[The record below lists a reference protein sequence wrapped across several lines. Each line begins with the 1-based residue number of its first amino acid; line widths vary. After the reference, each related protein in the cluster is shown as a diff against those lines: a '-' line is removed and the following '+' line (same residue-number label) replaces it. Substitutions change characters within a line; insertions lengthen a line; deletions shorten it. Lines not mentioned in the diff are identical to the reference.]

1 MAERTSNMDIIHD
14 FLVGKGLSDEATAG
28 IMGNIQQ
35 ESNYSPTATN
45 ESSGAYGIFQWL
57 GNRKTSLENYAKILG
72 KSASDLNIQL
82 DFFWDEMQTTEINTY
97 EALTTGEN
105 KTASEYAEIFE
116 QLFER
121 SGGSGMTNRKEY
133 AEEVYNL
140 YGTTATSKYNMGLK
154 WWGDVVRVVAVLVTI
169 CAGVGLM
176 ILAVG
181 GVGDS
186 VKKQAVKKVV
196 DEVKGSEE

>member
-1 MAERTSNMDIIHD
+1 MAETTNNMDIIHD

-57 GNRKTSLENYAKILG
+57 GSRKTSLENYAKITG
-72 KSASDLNIQL
+72 KSASDLKTQL
-82 DFFWDEMQTTEINTY
+82 NFFWDELQTTEINTY

-121 SGGSGMTNRKEY
+121 SGGSGMQNRKDY

-140 YGTTATSKYNMGLK
+140 YGTTTTSKYNMGLK
-154 WWGDVVRVVAVLVTI
+154 WWGDVVRVVAILVTI

-176 ILAVG
+176 ILAVN